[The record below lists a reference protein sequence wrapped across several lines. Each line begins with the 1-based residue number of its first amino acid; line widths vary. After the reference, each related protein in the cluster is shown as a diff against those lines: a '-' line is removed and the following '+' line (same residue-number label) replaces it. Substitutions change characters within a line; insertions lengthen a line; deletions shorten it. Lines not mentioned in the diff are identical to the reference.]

1 MTDVFGGLA
10 GVLVLAAV
18 GGVAAKALK
27 QPAIIG
33 YLAAG
38 LLISASGW
46 RGYGN
51 NEQII
56 RLLGTMG
63 VTLLLFLAGMELPL
77 SELRRMGKVSLITG
91 ICQII
96 ITSLVGWGISR
107 ILGFG
112 PAESVFLGIGLTFGS
127 TILVIKLLSEK
138 GETQSLHGKIA
149 MGYLLVQDFVAI
161 GLLVVLAGTNGGQA
175 TPIDIVLIA
184 VKAAAMTAGAV
195 WLSEKVLKQ
204 AVDYLGES
212 TETLFISSIGWCLA
226 VAAIA
231 ASPWVG
237 FSVEI
242 GGFLAGLSLAA
253 TVEHAQIIS
262 RIRPLRDFF
271 LTWFFVSMGAGVTL
285 SQISRMWLP
294 SLIMSV
300 YVIAGNPLIVMAILG
315 ALGYRKRTM
324 FMASLAVGQISEFSL
339 ILAVGAV
346 AAKQAGSEILI
357 ILTTVAMITMTT
369 SAYVITHAEKI
380 YKSFGS
386 KIADLFEKKQSSNI
400 TNEAEQ
406 SMPENHAVLFGH
418 NRMGSIIRPALE
430 RLGFEVIVVDFNPAV
445 IEKLKQ
451 QNINAVFGDM
461 ADHELFQSL
470 NLEKAKLV
478 ISTVP
483 DATDEAQFLE
493 ELSGSRKK
501 SSPRRQTVILT
512 ARDTEGAK
520 TLYRVGA
527 DYVLVPHLVGGEYLA
542 GILEKHISDADFITR
557 EGKRHRGMIGA

>member
-1 MTDVFGGLA
+1 
-10 GVLVLAAV
+10 
-18 GGVAAKALK
+18 
-27 QPAIIG
+27 
-33 YLAAG
+33 
-38 LLISASGW
+38 
-46 RGYGN
+46 
-51 NEQII
+51 
-56 RLLGTMG
+56 
-63 VTLLLFLAGMELPL
+63 
-77 SELRRMGKVSLITG
+77 
-91 ICQII
+91 
-96 ITSLVGWGISR
+96 
-107 ILGFG
+107 
-112 PAESVFLGIGLTFGS
+112 
-127 TILVIKLLSEK
+127 
-138 GETQSLHGKIA
+138 
-149 MGYLLVQDFVAI
+149 
-161 GLLVVLAGTNGGQA
+161 
-175 TPIDIVLIA
+175 
-184 VKAAAMTAGAV
+184 
-195 WLSEKVLKQ
+195 
-204 AVDYLGES
+204 
-212 TETLFISSIGWCLA
+212 
-226 VAAIA
+226 
-231 ASPWVG
+231 
-237 FSVEI
+237 
-242 GGFLAGLSLAA
+242 
-253 TVEHAQIIS
+253 
-262 RIRPLRDFF
+262 
-271 LTWFFVSMGAGVTL
+271 
-285 SQISRMWLP
+285 
-294 SLIMSV
+294 
-300 YVIAGNPLIVMAILG
+300 MAILG

-501 SSPRRQTVILT
+501 SLPRRQTVILT